1 MIQSKLPNT
10 AVRIFSSLG
19 SLIEETGAVDMAS
32 SKTDFPCAPE
42 LIRIVEGHLKSE
54 FNNYAPV
61 EGALKLREAIAGR
74 VKASYG
80 HLYHPQTEV
89 TVTAGSVQAIHTAI
103 SAVVKDDDEV
113 IVFEPAYES
122 FVPSII
128 LNGGKPVY
136 VQLKLPDFKVDWED
150 LRRMVTSKTR
160 MIIIN
165 SPHNPTGSVFSEN
178 DMLQLQRLT
187 NGTNIIVL
195 SAEIYESIV
204 FDNAIHQSVA
214 RFEKLADRSFIV
226 SSFGPLYHVNGWG
239 LAYCLGPE
247 KLMTEY
253 RKVQYFQ
260 VYNANT
266 PFQYALADYLPVSNP
281 MEDISELYQGKR
293 NYFNRLMGK
302 SLFQVIPAQGGYFQL
317 LDYSGLSDE
326 PDVIFAERL
335 IREYGV
341 ATLPVSAFFHEKNK
355 HRYLRICFAKT
366 NETLEQ
372 AAARLLKVPSML

>member
-10 AVRIFSSLG
+10 AISIFSSLG
-19 SLIEETGAVDMAS
+19 ALIEETGAIDMAN
-32 SKTDFPCAPE
+32 SKTDFPCASE
-42 LIRIVEGHLKSE
+42 LISRAAEYLKSE

-61 EGALKLREAIAGR
+61 EGVLKLREAIAGR
-74 VKASYG
+74 VKGNYG
-80 HLYHPQTEV
+80 HQYDPKTEV
-89 TVTAGSVQAIHTAI
+89 TVTAGSIQAIHTAI

-113 IVFEPAYES
+113 IVLEPAYES

-136 VQLKLPDFKVDWED
+136 VQLKLPGFKVDWED
-150 LRRMVTSKTR
+150 LRRVVTSKTR
-160 MIIIN
+160 MIIIS

-195 SAEIYESIV
+195 STEIYESIV
-204 FDNAIHQSVA
+204 FDNVVHQSVA
-214 RFEKLADRSFIV
+214 RFEKLVDRCFIV
-226 SSFGPLYHVNGWG
+226 SSFGPLYNVNGWG

-247 KLMTEY
+247 RLMTEF
-253 RKVQYFQ
+253 RKLQHFQ

-266 PFQYALADYLPVSNP
+266 PFQYALADYLPGSNP
-281 MEDISELYQGKR
+281 LEDISELYQGKR

-317 LDYSGLSDE
+317 LDYSKLSDE
-326 PDVIFAERL
+326 SDVVFAERL
-335 IREYGV
+335 IREFGV
-341 ATLPVSAFFHEKNK
+341 ATLPVSAFFHEKTK
-355 HRYLRICFAKT
+355 HRYLRVCFAKT

-372 AAARLLKVPSML
+372 AASRLLKVPSIL